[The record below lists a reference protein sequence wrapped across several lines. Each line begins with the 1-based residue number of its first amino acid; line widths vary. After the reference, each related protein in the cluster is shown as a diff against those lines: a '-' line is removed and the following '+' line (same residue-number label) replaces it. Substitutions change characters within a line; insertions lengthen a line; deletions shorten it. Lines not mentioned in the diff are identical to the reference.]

1 MTIDDEM
8 IVDINTNTDLETLI
22 NVLPLVVE
30 TLKRKGKIET
40 WIKFN
45 QLLSTDSA
53 SLDNIAF

>member
-1 MTIDDEM
+1 VTIDDEM
-8 IVDINTNTDLETLI
+8 SVDINTNNDLETLI
-22 NVLPLVVE
+22 NLLPLVVE
-30 TLKRKGKIET
+30 TLKKKGKIET